1 LEKATNLSGSA
12 FQLLVNVVSGQV
24 VGYLDWTTGLLGPKN
39 QMATLL
45 DNNIKMMTC
54 LSGFCLD
61 IKDME
66 KQQKLVHNNIN
77 FKNFSLRL
85 KKNNFLTTF
94 C

>member
-1 LEKATNLSGSA
+1 
-12 FQLLVNVVSGQV
+12 
-24 VGYLDWTTGLLGPKN
+24 
-39 QMATLL
+39 MATLL
-45 DNNIKMMTC
+45 DNNNKMMTC